1 MENKNE
7 FKKINFKNDD
17 IMEVHDTNFDRI
29 LLDEKYYRNILVYKI
44 LLKKMQNQCLLGS
57 IK

>member
-29 LLDEKYYRNILVYKI
+29 LLDEKYYRNISVYKI